1 MRIVENPIWNFSK
14 SILWKYKLPNPNLM
28 DKTRSVDDAL
38 SKAIDKIQ
46 QRCVQIGV
54 ADEESN
60 SILSEYIASVIRSI
74 DSKANQAIVG
84 TICWFNG

>member
-1 MRIVENPIWNFSK
+1 
-14 SILWKYKLPNPNLM
+14 M

-54 ADEESN
+54 AGEESN

-74 DSKANQAIVG
+74 DSRANQVIVG
-84 TICWFNG
+84 MMCWLNG